1 MDLDVFVAAHRGEW
15 DRLDALVRRG
25 RSLTGAEADEM
36 VALYQRVATHLSV
49 VRSVSPDPALVG
61 RLSSLVARARGAVTG
76 AHAPVWREVGLFL
89 ARRLPA
95 ALYRS
100 SGWWV
105 ATGVAFI
112 AIAAATGWWV
122 SGDPA
127 VQASVAAPA
136 EIRELT
142 RPGGDFESYYSSEPA
157 TSFAGQVWTNNVQVS
172 AIALFGGILIVPTV
186 VILLIN
192 AAGVGVSGGLMDAA
206 GRLDIFFGLLTPH
219 GLLELTA
226 VFVAG
231 GAGMR
236 LGWTAIDPGRR
247 KRADAL
253 AQEGRA
259 AGAIVLGLA
268 GVLLITG
275 VIEAFVTP
283 SGLSTAARVGIGVAA
298 ELLFLAYVF
307 VLGRRAAHAG
317 ETGDIAVP
325 S

>member
-1 MDLDVFVAAHRGEW
+1 MDLDVFVAAHRSEW
-15 DRLDALVRRG
+15 DRLDALVGRG

-49 VRSVSPDPALVG
+49 VRSASPDPALVG

-76 AHAPVWREVGLFL
+76 AHAPAWREVGLFL

-172 AIALFGGILIVPTV
+172 VIALFGGILIVPTV
-186 VILLIN
+186 AILLVN

-206 GRLDIFFGLLTPH
+206 GRLDIFFGLITPH

-236 LGWTAIDPGRR
+236 LGWTAIDPGPR

-283 SGLSTAARVGIGVAA
+283 SGLSTAARVGIGVVA

-317 ETGDIAVP
+317 ETGDIAVL

>member
-1 MDLDVFVAAHRGEW
+1 MDLDVFVAAHRREW

-49 VRSVSPDPALVG
+49 VRSASPDPALVG

-100 SGWWV
+100 SEWWA
-105 ATGVAFI
+105 ATGVACF

-127 VQASVAAPA
+127 VQASVAAPD

-186 VILLIN
+186 AILLVN

-206 GRLDIFFGLLTPH
+206 GRLDIFFGLITPH

-236 LGWTAIDPGRR
+236 LGWTAIDPGPR

-298 ELLFLAYVF
+298 ELLFLGYVF

-325 S
+325 G